1 MEKREEVEIRKAP
14 KLLAWAL
21 TGAVFGL
28 LIAVVLYVL
37 IPAANRSSEDVFGL
51 LLVALGSLG
60 LGVGIAFS
68 LAFDLVSAKRVKK
81 AEAVRSQNQEN

>member
-1 MEKREEVEIRKAP
+1 MEKREEVEIRRAP

-28 LIAVVLYVL
+28 VFATLLYVL
-37 IPAANRSSEDVFGL
+37 IPEANRSSEDVFGL

-60 LGVGIAFS
+60 LGLGVAFS
-68 LAFDLVSAKRVKK
+68 LVFDLFSSRRVKR
-81 AEAVRSQNQEN
+81 AEAVRTEK

>member
-1 MEKREEVEIRKAP
+1 MEKREEVEIRRAP

-28 LIAVVLYVL
+28 VFATLLYVL
-37 IPAANRSSEDVFGL
+37 IPEANRSSEDVFGL

-60 LGVGIAFS
+60 LGLGVAFS
-68 LAFDLVSAKRVKK
+68 LFFDLFSARRVKR
-81 AEAVRSQNQEN
+81 AEAVRTEK